1 MSSLP
6 AAVLDI
12 LLVED
17 DPGDELLTREALDDQ
32 GTAHRVHVARDGQE
46 AIDFLYRLGDRENAP
61 HPDLIILDLNLP
73 RFSGHQVLERIKADP
88 DLAQIPVVILSTSQA
103 QEDIADSYRLR
114 ANAYVSKPVDLDR
127 YTRVV
132 QQIDEFFTGLA
143 QLPPHVL

>member
-6 AAVLDI
+6 TVVLDI

-17 DPGDELLTREALDDQ
+17 DPGDELLTREALEDQ
-32 GTAHRVHVARDGQE
+32 GAAHRIHVAHDGQE
-46 AIDFLYRLGDRENAP
+46 AIDFLYRLSDRENAP

-73 RFSGHQVLERIKADP
+73 KFSGHQVLERIKADP

-103 QEDIADSYRLR
+103 REDIADSYRLG
-114 ANAYVSKPVDLDR
+114 ANAYIPKPVDLDR

-132 QQIDEFFTGLA
+132 QQIGEFYAGLA
-143 QLPPHVL
+143 RLPPRA